1 MGSSSEFEDDQVR
14 HCAPGFALR
23 HRRPRAGANPWMPCA
38 AQNDSHCFNCGKA
51 TAPLLCCELCPRVYH
66 LRCLSPP
73 LTKIPAGDWFCPRCV
88 PVRMLQQEV
97 ERIIGE
103 RTRPSAR
110 PSGPHVYPVTSAT

>member
-1 MGSSSEFEDDQVR
+1 M
-14 HCAPGFALR
+14 PI
-23 HRRPRAGANPWMPCA
+23 PWMPCA

-110 PSGPHVYPVTSAT
+110 PRGPPSISCDQRNFELWTVTHCSALPTKSAARV